1 MCEYA
6 RGPTLIIFDATYVT
20 LYFGPSPCLKNKPEK
35 IVKIIN
41 TRKGEGLGTR
51 LVHTA
56 CVLVLFA
63 ERISVRHLI
72 TQCGLKSQLE
82 FLCMYVRHALG
93 MQLF

>member
-1 MCEYA
+1 M
-6 RGPTLIIFDATYVT
+6 
-20 LYFGPSPCLKNKPEK
+20 
-35 IVKIIN
+35 
-41 TRKGEGLGTR
+41 GTR

-72 TQCGLKSQLE
+72 AQCGLKSQLE